1 MRITLIGPPD
11 AGKGT
16 RSTGLPPSSLSR
28 TFPAGRPFAKAS
40 APAFDVADYQV
51 PQGGCRRCDDGGG
64 HTQGGHDGG
73 MRQFARMQ
81 RTGMTRF
88 ARTSHRDFRIAG
100 RGRRRFDRGRL
111 AGGLIY
117 IGFLLEIVDG

>member
-16 RSTGLPPSSLSR
+16 RPTGLPPSSPSR

-73 MRQFARMQ
+73 MGQFARMQ

-88 ARTSHRDFRIAG
+88 ARTGHRHVRIAA
-100 RGRRRFDRGRL
+100 RGPRRSDRGRL
-111 AGGLIY
+111 AAGVDHIC
-117 IGFLLEIVDG
+117 FLWK